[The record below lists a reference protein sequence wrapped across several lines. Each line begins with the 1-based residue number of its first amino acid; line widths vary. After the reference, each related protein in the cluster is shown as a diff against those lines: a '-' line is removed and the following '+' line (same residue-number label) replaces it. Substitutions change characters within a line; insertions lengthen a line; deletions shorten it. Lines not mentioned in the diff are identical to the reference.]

1 MRQTATQ
8 LKTQG
13 SQYHIVI
20 GSPNFTRNF
29 IQLHRV
35 RRPAASSA
43 AGGKARRRGHATTAV
58 LVTPAPATVARR
70 VHLSLLPW
78 VIHDER
84 IRRIALAYR
93 FLGENG
99 SIDVQVVLPKVLGT
113 IRLRNQTI
121 LQFTPLWFAGLPAK
135 LRLELREPPPTDPSA
150 TT

>member
-1 MRQTATQ
+1 MPDDGSGSDGALRGGHRRPPPQWPRPCGHCVRAPAMRRAACGVRQPDRAAAVRPGRSHGLSSDSSESSHDSSAASTASVRHTATQ

-70 VHLSLLPW
+70 LH
-78 VIHDER
+78 
-84 IRRIALAYR
+84 
-93 FLGENG
+93 
-99 SIDVQVVLPKVLGT
+99 
-113 IRLRNQTI
+113 
-121 LQFTPLWFAGLPAK
+121 
-135 LRLELREPPPTDPSA
+135 
-150 TT
+150 